1 MATTA
6 IRIVP
11 SVGGGE
17 GGAVAGVRVRGR
29 RAIPAAAAAMQ
40 GAVEAAVRV
49 HGNHHEPHH
58 GHGAH
63 GHAQGHGAPHS
74 PTRGLRGGAENP
86 HHHAFRPSLQEAEAF
101 LLSELKKLELANA
114 RLMTA
119 REHLGEITRQL
130 QEAVRAAEVNLL
142 ARERRGRGG
151 DGRRA
156 SSRDEDDGKSNG
168 AGVAAGG
175 DDVDD
180 DANGKSDGDAS
191 GGARRGGVSSRRPP
205 EAPGRRAWEGD

>member
-1 MATTA
+1 MSAA
-6 IRIVP
+6 AKAAR
-11 SVGGGE
+11 SLASGYGGD
-17 GGAVAGVRVRGR
+17 VQS
-29 RAIPAAAAAMQ
+29 PAAAAAMQ

-74 PTRGLRGGAENP
+74 PTRGLRSGAENP

-142 ARERRGRGG
+142 ARERRDAAARTPARRVAARTTGNLTA
-151 DGRRA
+151 RA
-156 SSRDEDDGKSNG
+156 SPP
-168 AGVAAGG
+168 VATTSTTMRTVNRTGTRPVARVAVVCRR
-175 DDVDD
+175 VDL
-180 DANGKSDGDAS
+180 
-191 GGARRGGVSSRRPP
+191 P
-205 EAPGRRAWEGD
+205 EAPGAVAGR